1 MDQFASLTVVIV
13 AIVIAVAVV
22 LYVTGHANQ
31 QTAQRLRRLEDKAD
45 LLVEQAGLAP
55 PVDAEL
61 EPVRALARQGEKIRA
76 IKLHREITGSGLAEA
91 KAAVDRME

>member
-1 MDQFASLTVVIV
+1 MDQFASLTAVIV
-13 AIVIAVAVV
+13 AIVIAVAVA

-31 QTAQRLRRLEDKAD
+31 QSARQLRRLEDKVN

-55 PVDAEL
+55 PVDPEL
-61 EPVRALARQGEKIRA
+61 EPVRRLAQQGEKIRA
-76 IKLHREITGSGLAEA
+76 IKLHRELTGSGLAEA